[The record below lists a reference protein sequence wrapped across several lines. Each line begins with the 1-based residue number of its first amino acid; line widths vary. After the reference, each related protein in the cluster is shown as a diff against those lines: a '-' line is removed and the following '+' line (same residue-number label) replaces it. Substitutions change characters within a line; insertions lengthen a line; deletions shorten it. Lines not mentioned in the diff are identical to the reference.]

1 MLSTLFFGCRV
12 LKMHCLAGSFVLL
25 TALAQTSPATT
36 NPNAQTPGKP
46 SPARPAA
53 AQTSSALRARR
64 NVAATR
70 TKREWGIEILGV
82 HQVSAG
88 YMLEFRYRVL
98 DPKIARPLFDRKIKP
113 YLLDPT
119 TGATV
124 MVPAPEKVGALRN
137 VNMPEAGRMY
147 WVMFANPGKMIKPGS
162 RVSIHIG
169 DFDSGNLIVN

>member
-1 MLSTLFFGCRV
+1 MFSPPLFGCRA
-12 LKMHCLAGSFVLL
+12 LLASCLAGCFALL
-25 TALAQTSPATT
+25 TAFAQESPPTV
-36 NPNAQTPGKP
+36 NPDAQKPGKP
-46 SPARPAA
+46 SPAKSAA
-53 AQTSSALRARR
+53 AQTSASLRARR

-82 HQVSAG
+82 HEVSAG

-98 DPKIARPLFDRKIKP
+98 NPKIARPLFDRKIKP

-162 RVSIHIG
+162 QVSIHIG